1 MKCNIISS
9 YMEYDKNL
17 IQGIVYT
24 TFITYL
30 SNWIERNELLFYKI
44 FIIIELKRL
53 KLRFKSYLFRII
65 ISIFYNNSNFIKKP
79 GWNNKI
85 ISHDAYLASYVIQ
98 NSIDTKEWKKKKI
111 QED

>member
-53 KLRFKSYLFRII
+53 KLYLFRII